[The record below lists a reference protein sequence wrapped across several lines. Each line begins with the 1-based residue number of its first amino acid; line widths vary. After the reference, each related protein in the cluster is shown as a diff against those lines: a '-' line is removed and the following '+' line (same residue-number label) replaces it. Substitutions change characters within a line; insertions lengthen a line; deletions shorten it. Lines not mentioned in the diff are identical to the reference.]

1 MVRHEETKCISFLF
15 SNRIVL
21 ESSDERKST
30 RERQL
35 DTFDEARAYFLE
47 MIGALYLDGYR

>member
-1 MVRHEETKCISFLF
+1 VRHEETKCISFLF